1 MAVVVALSAGGI
13 GFMLVVLRA
22 LLHEPKKKQP
32 YYALLLQEPRPAES
46 EPRSAIAGGLH

>member
-22 LLHEPKKKQP
+22 LLREPKKKQP
-32 YYALLLQEPRPAES
+32 YYALLLQAPRPLES
-46 EPRSAIAGGLH
+46 EPRREVAGGRR